1 MNVLMKR
8 IALIVLLNF
17 SLLQMVHARHV
28 QMFALNAE
36 GQQPMIV
43 LLVIQ
48 VIIYQNHSRNAS
60 NATKHARYVMDQM
73 IMTVQNAHQDTSLIK
88 TWILHQVN
96 KETFVQNVNLDA
108 RLARAL
114 KIALNVMKAFISL
127 MEIVNIAFWDAKIA
141 LLESTS
147 AQNALKVT
155 IYHQLMEPSLIV
167 LDVLLAVI
175 HVVKIVQES

>member
-1 MNVLMKR
+1 MKR
-8 IALIVLLNF
+8 IALIVLQNF
-17 SLLQMVHARHV
+17 SLLQMVHALRV
-28 QMFALNAE
+28 QMFALNAKD
-36 GQQPMIV
+36 QLPMIV

-48 VIIYQNHSRNAS
+48 VIIYQNHSRNVS
-60 NATKHARYVMDQM
+60 NATKHALSVMDQM

-88 TWILHQVN
+88 IWILRQEN

-114 KIALNVMKAFISL
+114 KIVLNVMKAFISL

-147 AQNALKVT
+147 ALNALKVT
-155 IYHQLMEPSLIV
+155 IYHQLMEPSLTV

-175 HVVKIVQES
+175 HVVKMAQES